1 MPATAPLDRPQTS
14 DDLDDVLDR
23 AEAYFGHLPNLV
35 RVLASN
41 PAMCRTITDFLIQS
55 LGPGRLDWGFK
66 ELIILK
72 TLRATGSHYSYGAH
86 ERIAAELGVSTDK
99 IGDVANSIW
108 QTSDH
113 FTDGERAIFALVEQI
128 DEDANDVSDELWDE
142 LRAHWDNGQ
151 LLEANAVITT
161 FLMIGRVGDALGVSD
176 PVLFER
182 PLQDVIAEAEA

>member
-1 MPATAPLDRPQTS
+1 MPATATLDRPQTS

-66 ELIILK
+66 ELVILK

>member
-1 MPATAPLDRPQTS
+1 MPATATLDRPQTS
-14 DDLDDVLDR
+14 DDLHDVLDR

-41 PAMCRTITDFLIQS
+41 PAMCRTVTDFLIQS

-66 ELIILK
+66 ELVILK

-86 ERIAAELGVSTDK
+86 ERLAAKLGVSTEK

-113 FTDGERAIFALVEQI
+113 FPDGERAVFALVEQI

>member
-66 ELIILK
+66 ELVILK

-113 FTDGERAIFALVEQI
+113 FPDGERAIFALVEQI

-142 LRAHWDNGQ
+142 LRAHWDDGQ

>member
-23 AEAYFGHLPNLV
+23 TEAYFGHLPNLV

-55 LGPGRLDWGFK
+55 LGPGRLDWDFK
-66 ELIILK
+66 ELVILK

-128 DEDANDVSDELWDE
+128 DEDANDVSDDLWDE
-142 LRAHWDNGQ
+142 LRTHWDNGQ

-161 FLMIGRVGDALGVSD
+161 FLMIGRVGDALGMSD

>member
-1 MPATAPLDRPQTS
+1 MPATATLDRPQTS
-14 DDLDDVLDR
+14 DELDDVLDR

-41 PAMCRTITDFLIQS
+41 PAMCRTVTDFLIQS

-113 FTDGERAIFALVEQI
+113 FPDGERAVFALVEQI

-176 PVLFER
+176 PVLFDR
-182 PLQDVIAEAEA
+182 PLQEVVAEAEA

>member
-1 MPATAPLDRPQTS
+1 MPATATLDRPQTS
-14 DDLDDVLDR
+14 DDLDDVLEH

-86 ERIAAELGVSTDK
+86 ERIAAGLGVSTDK

-182 PLQDVIAEAEA
+182 PLQDVIAEAKA